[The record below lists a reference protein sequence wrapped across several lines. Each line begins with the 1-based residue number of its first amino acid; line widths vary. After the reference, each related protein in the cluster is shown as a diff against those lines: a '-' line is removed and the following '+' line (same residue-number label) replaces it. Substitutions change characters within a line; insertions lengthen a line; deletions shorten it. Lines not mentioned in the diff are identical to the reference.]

1 MPRPPAPYSSAR
13 RAGDLLFVSGQL
25 GFHPDGTL
33 PEGLDAQTR
42 QALANLDAVLAEH
55 GLGRDDVV
63 KCQVF
68 LASIADWSALNAL
81 YEEYFTRPYPARS
94 AFGVQ
99 LHPGALVEIEAI
111 AFYPPSS
118 GASETSDD
126 RRRTGARSALLG
138 RVVRT
143 PVLGSAALDALT
155 GCPTL
160 AKAECLQLTG
170 SFKVRGALYRI
181 TTLPPGALSAG
192 LVTVSAGNAA
202 LGAAHAC
209 RELGVELTVVMPEK
223 AVPEK
228 LAAVAALGATVVKDG
243 VTGSAVAF
251 ERAEALRAERGLT
264 FVHPFDDPM
273 VIAGAAT
280 ATLELLEDHPDL
292 ERLLV
297 PCSGGGLLAGAIM
310 AARTAGS
317 SVEVV
322 GVQPSGADGIVRSLA
337 AGRPVAPPVIS
348 TIADGLTA
356 PKPGEVNLAVIAEA
370 GCVSSPSARRPSTPR
385 WARWSV
391 R

>member
-1 MPRPPAPYSSAR
+1 MLPTIDDVR
-13 RAGDLLFVSGQL
+13 RA
-25 GFHPDGTL
+25 
-33 PEGLDAQTR
+33 
-42 QALANLDAVLAEH
+42 QAEL
-55 GLGRDDVV
+55 R
-63 KCQVF
+63 
-68 LASIADWSALNAL
+68 
-81 YEEYFTRPYPARS
+81 
-94 AFGVQ
+94 
-99 LHPGALVEIEAI
+99 
-111 AFYPPSS
+111 
-118 GASETSDD
+118 
-126 RRRTGARSALLG
+126 G

-143 PVLGSAALDALT
+143 PVLASAALDELT

-181 TTLPPGALSAG
+181 STLPAEALAGG

-228 LAAVAALGATVVKDG
+228 LAAVEALGATVVKDG
-243 VTGSAVAF
+243 VTSSAVAF
-251 ERAEALRAERGLT
+251 ERAEVLRAERGLT

-280 ATLELLEDHPDL
+280 ATLELLEDHPRL

-317 SVEVV
+317 SVEIV

-337 AGRPVAPPVIS
+337 AGRPVAPPAIS

-356 PKPGEVNLAVIAEA
+356 PKPGEVNLSVISDAGIRVLTVGEEA
-370 GCVSSPSARRPSTPR
+370 IHTALGQVVRALRVVVEPSAAVGLAALSVHAGLRDG
-385 WARWSV
+385 ARTGLLLSGSNVNWRLLAEGV
-391 R
+391 IF